1 MIKVIIIDDE
11 PMAREI
17 IREYLEDGKVEIL
30 GEYGDGFSGL
40 KGINECKPDLVFL
53 DIQMPKLTGFE
64 MLELLEDPPV
74 IIFATAYDEY
84 AIKAFE
90 ENAVDYLLKPF
101 SRERFDQAVEKAFLR
116 LSRKSQDEGLAN
128 LRATH
133 VPAGEKLRRIVIR
146 DRGEIHIIPVED
158 VSYLEA
164 QDDYVMIYTGNRRF
178 LKQKTMKFFEENL
191 DEMQFLRVHR
201 SYIVKLDRVDR
212 IEPYEKAA
220 GVVIMKDG
228 NKVPVSRSGLSRIKN
243 VLDL

>member
-17 IREYLEDGKVEIL
+17 IREYLGEREVEVS
-30 GEYGDGFSGL
+30 GEFGDGFSGL
-40 KGINECKPDLVFL
+40 KGIQELKPDLVFL

-64 MLELLEDPPV
+64 MLELIEDPPV

-101 SRERFDQAVEKAFLR
+101 SKERFDQALEKAYLR
-116 LSRKSQDEGLAN
+116 LTTKVEDRGLSN
-128 LRATH
+128 LKASP
-133 VPAGEKLRRIVIR
+133 VPSGEKLRRIVIR
-146 DRGEIHIIPVED
+146 DRGEIHIIAVED
-158 VSYLEA
+158 VTYLEA
-164 QDDYVMIYTGNRRF
+164 QDDYVMIYTRNRRF

-191 DEMQFLRVHR
+191 DKMQFLRVHR
-201 SYIVKLDRVDR
+201 SYIVRMDKVDR

-220 GVVIMKDG
+220 GIVIMKDG
-228 NKVPVSRSGLSRIKN
+228 NKVPVSRTGLSRIKN